1 MSHVLVAATS
11 RCLHPLLWVLLFTLG
26 GLCATAPGAS
36 AAGLGKLQ
44 GKIVATDN
52 GEAIGFAD
60 VLLLPA
66 DTTMKRV
73 GGLTNADGSFLLEAA
88 PGRYA
93 LQIRAL
99 SYAKKRVEGLVIEA
113 GKLLAFS
120 TALSPEAL
128 KIEEIVVEAKL
139 RQNTENSM
147 LQARKRASSVGDAVS
162 AEQVRR
168 TPDKD
173 AAEVLRRVT
182 GLSVSDGK
190 YVFVRGLGE
199 RYSSTE
205 VDGVRLASPE
215 QNKRVVPLDLLPANL
230 LENIVVQKTYTA
242 DRPGEFGGGDVQVRT
257 KDFPG
262 NRTWSVLVSQG
273 AVEGL
278 TFKDHQTYASSN
290 RDLFGFGAGSRS
302 IPGIV
307 YDVAGSRP
315 LINSTNPQFG
325 FPTATLALVARS
337 FANVWSARG
346 ENTVPNAAYSA
357 TYGDEFKVFGKP
369 VGIVNSWSFQRSFSH
384 QNEAQRFFTN
394 ASDTLYDF
402 DVNRWKE
409 TAMLGGLSKV
419 SVRPSPCHSFNIS
432 GLWTHSAD
440 DEVRTYE
447 GPDHNREEST
457 TGGWLV
463 HRATRLMY
471 VERDVLSGSLEGK
484 HDFSH
489 LLGTSLDW
497 KLTRSRANR
506 LQPDRRETT
515 YDKRYYYDGDGNLV
529 GYWALGSNGS
539 REYGDLRD
547 NGWGTS
553 ANAAIPYRIKR
564 LGSGKVAFGYDR
576 QAKTRRNFYR
586 RFEFTP
592 NDNADRTLSPD
603 SIFSPTQFN
612 GQSGTG
618 AVDEATLDIDNY
630 RANQRVEAGYVSAD
644 VPMGS
649 RVRGTFGGR
658 VEHGFQDVRSFDLF
672 RPSRI
677 TSQGRLDN
685 TDWLPS
691 ANLTVS
697 VTPVSNMRLGAS
709 RTLSRPDLNELSPSP
724 SLEYVGGYQVAG
736 NPNLKRAVIN
746 NYDVR
751 LEAFPTINEV
761 FAAGYFYKRF
771 DQPIEQVI
779 QGGSPPILVPRNS
792 DHAIN
797 QGVELEARTNLGRLW
812 KKLSRFS
819 LNSNASFIRSKV
831 TLRKQ
836 LSKLGSQEHPLQG
849 QADYLLNVALSASV
863 IKERAD
869 VSVLLSSTGKRLRAL
884 GVSPLPDVYE
894 QPSNS
899 LDVAFNYSPT
909 KRFRF
914 KATGKNLL
922 DPRIQQLQM
931 GKEVSGYKLGR
942 SFSVALSIGS

>member
-1 MSHVLVAATS
+1 MSRTFVAVIRNTQLLLVCVFALS
-11 RCLHPLLWVLLFTLG
+11 LV
-26 GLCATAPGAS
+26 GLCATAASVS
-36 AAGLGKLQ
+36 AAVMGKIQ

-52 GEAIGFAD
+52 GDAIGFAD

-73 GGLTNADGSFLLEAA
+73 GGLTNADGTFLLEAA
-88 PGRYA
+88 PGRYV

-99 SYAKKRVEGLVIEA
+99 SYARKRIEGITIEA
-113 GKLLAFS
+113 GKLLPYS
-120 TALSPEAL
+120 TGLTSEAL
-128 KIEEIVVEAKL
+128 KVEEIVVEAKL
-139 RQNTENSM
+139 KQNTENSM
-147 LQARKRASSVGDAVS
+147 LQARKRATSVGDAVS

-262 NRTWSVLVSQG
+262 NRTWSLSVSQG

-290 RDLFGFGAGSRS
+290 SDLFGFGAGSRS

-325 FPTATLALVARS
+325 FPTATLAQVARAFS
-337 FANVWSARG
+337 NVWSTA
-346 ENTVPNAAYSA
+346 NSHTAPNASYSA
-357 TYGDEFKVFGKP
+357 TYGDEFKVLGKP
-369 VGIVNSWSFQRSFSH
+369 LGLVNSWSFQRNFSH
-384 QNEAQRFFTN
+384 QNEAQRFFEN
-394 ASDTLYDF
+394 KSDTLYDF
-402 DVNRWKE
+402 NVNRWKE
-409 TAMLGGLSKV
+409 SAQLGGLSKV
-419 SVRPSPCHSFNIS
+419 SFRPSPRHSFNVS

-471 VERDVLSGSLEGK
+471 VERDVLSGSVEGK

-497 KLTRSRANR
+497 KVTRSRANR

-515 YDKRYYYDGDGNLV
+515 YDRRYYYDGDGNLV
-529 GYWALGSNGS
+529 GYWSLGSLGS

-547 NGWGTS
+547 NGWGTTV
-553 ANAAIPYRIKR
+553 NASIPWKIKR
-564 LGSGKVAFGYDR
+564 LGSGKTAFGYDR
-576 QAKTRRNFYR
+576 QTKARRNFYR

-592 NDNADRTLSPD
+592 NQNADPTLSPD
-603 SIFSPTQFN
+603 SLFSPTQFD
-612 GQSGTG
+612 GQPGTG
-618 AVDEATLDIDNY
+618 VVDEATLDIDNY
-630 RANQRVEAGYVSAD
+630 RANQRVEAGYVSTD
-644 VPMGS
+644 VPFGRM
-649 RVRGTFGGR
+649 VRGTFGVR

-672 RPSRI
+672 RPNRI
-677 TSQGRLDN
+677 TAEGRLDN

-691 ANLTVS
+691 GNLTVS
-697 VTPVSNMRLGAS
+697 VTPAINMRLGAS

-724 SLEYVGGYQVAG
+724 SLEYVGGYQVSG
-736 NPNLKRAVIN
+736 NPNLKRALIN

-751 LEAFPTINEV
+751 FEAFPTINEV

-771 DQPIEQVI
+771 DQPVEQVV

-797 QGVELEARTNLGRLW
+797 QGVELEARTNLGRAW

-819 LNSNASFIRSKV
+819 LNSNASFINSKV
-831 TLRKQ
+831 TLVKQ
-836 LSKLGSQEHPLQG
+836 ITKLGSQEHPLQG
-849 QADYLLNVALSASV
+849 QANYLLNVALSASV
-863 IKERAD
+863 IKEKAD

-884 GVSPLPDVYE
+884 GVAPLPDVYE

-899 LDVAFNYSPT
+899 LDAAFNYSPT
-909 KRFRF
+909 KRLRI

-922 DPRIQQLQM
+922 DPRIQQLQD

-942 SFSVALSIGS
+942 SFSIALSFGS